1 MPTLIIDEMLRAR
14 CDLHVH
20 SIRSTDSGNYAL
32 RRARLGESYT
42 APERVYELC
51 RARGMTLITISDHNT
66 LEGALRIADRPGAFL
81 SVEVTTRFPADDL
94 PLHVLVWNLTE
105 EDHRDLQPYRPSV
118 YELVAFLHER
128 GLAHALA
135 HPLYRMGPKVTKA
148 HVEKMILLFGTWEG
162 RNGARPADSNT
173 LACRIA
179 AAVTPSYLARLAER
193 HGFTPRHH
201 GTISLT
207 GGSDDHGGLDIATT
221 WTEAPGS
228 TVDALL
234 ASIAAGR
241 CEPHG
246 DHGSALKLAHA
257 VGALLLNAY
266 REREVLPPVAEDL
279 ARLFDQDGDDV
290 VARHREI
297 DETVGRIS
305 RVLTARAREGGV
317 ALESL
322 PRVGGRVGA
331 LLLAGAFEA
340 PFIAA
345 LRHHAGTR
353 TDVRD
358 LETWFFGN
366 TPTARAPRALVF
378 TDTFDET
385 NGVAGTMKRLAAEGA
400 AGSLAAKV
408 VVSDTKGDRPGVIA
422 LEPEWSLPLP
432 GYESIVLHFP
442 SLSALLA
449 RVEQE
454 DPDVIHVATPGPVGV
469 CGLAAAKLLGLPL
482 VGSYHTELGAYALHL
497 TRDQIVVEATEL
509 YVDWFYR
516 QCRCVLAPTL
526 AVGDALAVRGFGDR
540 LTVWGRGV
548 DSEQFAP
555 AHRSE
560 ALRQSLLGGGDVL
573 LLSVGR
579 VSPEKRIDRLV
590 TAFASLR
597 REFSGLRLA
606 IAGDGPARA
615 ELEST
620 APPGVRFLGE
630 VTGHRLSELYAS
642 TDVFCFPST
651 TDTFGQVLIEAGAS
665 GLPVVAA
672 AIGGGSE
679 LVRHGENGLLVP
691 PDDDVALE
699 AALRTLV
706 VDPGLRARLAAAG
719 RAAALTRSWSSSL
732 AELEAAYASVAR
744 PRAATT
750 AARRAAA

>member
-1 MPTLIIDEMLRAR
+1 MLQAR

-42 APERVYELC
+42 TPERVYDIC
-51 RARGMTLITISDHNT
+51 RARSMSFVTISDHNT

-81 SVEVTTRFPADDL
+81 SVEVTTRFPEDDL
-94 PLHVLVWNLTE
+94 PLHVLVWDLTE
-105 EDHRDLQPYRPSV
+105 EDHRDLQPYRPSAC
-118 YELVAFLHER
+118 ELVAFLHDR

-135 HPLYRMGPKVTKA
+135 HPLYRMGPKITKA
-148 HVEKMILLFGTWEG
+148 HVERMILLFGVWEG
-162 RNGARPADSNT
+162 RNGARPAESNH

-179 AAVTPSYLARLAER
+179 GAVTPAYVDKLTER
-193 HGFTPRHH
+193 HGFLPRHD

-221 WTEAPGS
+221 WTEAPGE
-228 TVDALL
+228 TVEEFL
-234 ASIAAGR
+234 ASIRAGR
-241 CEPHG
+241 SSPVG

-257 VGALLLNAY
+257 VGALLMNAY
-266 REREVLPPVAEDL
+266 RERETLPPVAEEL
-279 ARLFDQDGDDV
+279 ARLFDEDGDDV
-290 VARHREI
+290 AARHRQI
-297 DETVGRIS
+297 DDTVGRIS
-305 RVLTARAREGGV
+305 RLLSARAREGGI

-322 PRVGGRVGA
+322 PRVGGRLGA

-353 TDVRD
+353 SDVRD

-366 TPTARAPRALVF
+366 GPAAGPPRALVF
-378 TDTFDET
+378 TDTFGET
-385 NGVAGTMKRLAAEGA
+385 NGVAGTMRRLAAEGA
-400 AGSLAAKV
+400 AGTLAAKV
-408 VVSDTKGDRPGVIA
+408 VVSDIEGGRPGVVA

-432 GYESIVLHFP
+432 GYERIVLHFP

-449 RVEQE
+449 RVEE
-454 DPDVIHVATPGPVGV
+454 ENPDVIHVATPGPVGL

-497 TRDQIVVEATEL
+497 TRDQIVAEATEL

-516 QCRCVLAPTL
+516 QCKCVLAPTL
-526 AVGDALAVRGFGDR
+526 AVGDSLAARGFGDR

-548 DSEQFAP
+548 DPDRFSPRFRSEQL
-555 AHRSE
+555 RS
-560 ALRQSLLGGGDVL
+560 SLLGEGDVL

-579 VSPEKRIDRLV
+579 VSPEKRVDRLV
-590 TAFASLR
+590 AAFASLR
-597 REFSGLRLA
+597 QELPGLRLA

-615 ELEST
+615 DLERTS
-620 APPGVRFLGE
+620 PDGVEFLGE
-630 VTGHRLSELYAS
+630 VTGQLLSELYAS
-642 TDVFCFPST
+642 ADVFCFPST

-672 AIGGGSE
+672 AAGGGAE
-679 LVRHGENGLLVP
+679 LVRHNENGLLVP
-691 PDDDVALE
+691 PDDAIAFQ
-699 AALRTLV
+699 AALRILAT
-706 VDPGLRARLAAAG
+706 DDRLRARLGAG
-719 RAAALTRSWSSSL
+719 GRRAAVARSWPSSL
-732 AELEAAYASVAR
+732 AQLQAAYASVAR
-744 PRAATT
+744 PRPAATS
-750 AARRAAA
+750 ARRAVVAA

>member
-1 MPTLIIDEMLRAR
+1 MPHAR

-20 SIRSTDSGNYAL
+20 SVRSTDSGNYAL

-51 RARGMTLITISDHNT
+51 RARDMSFVTISDHNT
-66 LEGALRIADRPGAFL
+66 LDGALRIADRPGTFL
-81 SVEVTTRFPADDL
+81 SVEVTTRFPEDDL
-94 PLHVLVWNLTE
+94 PLHVLVWNLSE

-118 YELVAFLHER
+118 YELVELLQER

-135 HPLYRMGPKVTKA
+135 HPLYRMGPKLTKA
-148 HVEKMILLFGTWEG
+148 HVERMILLFGVWEG
-162 RNGARPADSNT
+162 RNGARPADSNR

-179 AAVTPSYLARLAER
+179 EAVTPAYVDRLAAR
-193 HGFTPRHH
+193 HGLSPRHQ

-221 WTEAPGS
+221 WTEAEGGTVEELLGS
-228 TVDALL
+228 IRV
-234 ASIAAGR
+234 GR
-241 CEPHG
+241 CAPAG

-266 REREVLPPVAEDL
+266 REREQLPPLADEL
-279 ARLFDQDGDDV
+279 ARLFDEDGSDV
-290 VARHREI
+290 AARHREI
-297 DETVGRIS
+297 DATVGRIS
-305 RVLTARAREGGV
+305 RLLSARAREGGV
-317 ALESL
+317 AFESL
-322 PRVGGRVGA
+322 PRVGGRLGA

-366 TPTARAPRALVF
+366 GLTTGSPRALVF
-378 TDTFDET
+378 TDTYDET
-385 NGVAGTMKRLAAEGA
+385 NGVAGTMRRLAAEGA
-400 AGSLAAKV
+400 AGALAAKV
-408 VVSDTKGDRPGVIA
+408 VVCDAAGVRPGVVS

-449 RVEQE
+449 RVEEE
-454 DPDVIHVATPGPVGV
+454 DPDVIHVATPGPVGL
-469 CGLAAAKLLGLPL
+469 CGLVAAKLLGLPL

-497 TRDQIVVEATEL
+497 TRDQLVVEATEL

-516 QCRCVLAPTL
+516 QCKCVLAPTL
-526 AVGDALAVRGFGDR
+526 AVGDELVARGFGDR

-548 DSEQFAP
+548 DSSRFAP
-555 AHRSE
+555 THRSE
-560 ALRQSLLGGGDVL
+560 AVRASLLAGGETL

-579 VSPEKRIDRLV
+579 VSPEKRVDQLV
-590 TAFASLR
+590 AAFASLR
-597 REFSGLRLA
+597 RELPGLRLA

-615 ELEST
+615 ELEAA
-620 APPGVRFLGE
+620 APPGVTFLGE
-630 VTGHRLSELYAS
+630 VTGEPLSELYAS
-642 TDVFCFPST
+642 ADIFCFPST

-672 AIGGGSE
+672 AAGGGAE
-679 LVRHGENGLLVP
+679 LVRHDENGLLVP
-691 PDDDVALE
+691 PDDLVALE
-699 AALRTLV
+699 AALRALV
-706 VDPGLRARLAAAG
+706 TNVDLRARLAAGG
-719 RAAALTRSWSSSL
+719 RRSALERGWPRSL
-732 AELEAAYASVAR
+732 AELRTAYASVAR
-744 PRAATT
+744 PRP
-750 AARRAAA
+750 AARAAQRAAA